1 MKNTEELYDRDT
13 QYVLSR
19 EYTRNAILFDI
30 ARSETPIFDSLAAD
44 RFASD
49 RASKVENPAE
59 RRNHEFDRLDNY
71 EEFNLGDY
79 R

>member
-1 MKNTEELYDRDT
+1 MMNTEQAEYMRRDT

-30 ARSETPIFDSLAAD
+30 ARSETPIFDALAAD

-49 RASKVENPAE
+49 RTT
-59 RRNHEFDRLDNY
+59 
-71 EEFNLGDY
+71 FNLGDY